1 MGATGTTTVDFG
13 ALPGKNDTS
22 VAVTGQTGIV
32 SDSIVGAWIQ
42 PTATA
47 DHNADEHLVEGLN
60 VYAGTIVAGTGFTI
74 YITHDHG
81 ESVGRDHF
89 AWGRF
94 TVAWAWV

>member
-1 MGATGTTTVDFG
+1 MSANGTATLDFG
-13 ALPGKNDTS
+13 ALPGKNNTS
-22 VAVTGQTGIV
+22 LAVTGQTAIASGSV
-32 SDSIVGAWIQ
+32 VGAWIQ

-60 VYAGTIVAGTGFTI
+60 VYAGSIVAGTGFTI
-74 YITHDHG
+74 YVTHDHG
-81 ESVGRDHF
+81 TSPAVDHF